1 MEEKMQIL
9 KKTKIRDIIFIL
21 LGTLLMAASINLV
34 YDPMEMV
41 TGGVTGLAIAIKDI
55 SNRLFSY
62 EIPVWLTNI
71 ICNIPLFIAAYFII
85 GKKLIGK
92 TLLATASLSIFLY
105 IVPVNSLF
113 ETDYLLASVFGG
125 VLGGIG
131 IGFVLIT
138 MSTTGGTDLLCMLIH
153 EKKKYYS
160 VPQLLSIVDGVIVG
174 MGVLVFGINRA
185 LYAVIAVYITAK
197 VSDSMLEGMKFAKM
211 AYIISDHYQEIA
223 QEILKKLDRGVTGI
237 KATGMY
243 SNSEKKML
251 FCVVSK
257 KEIVEVIDIVMK
269 KDEKAFVIVSDVRE
283 VMGEGFIEF
292 RQ

>member
-1 MEEKMQIL
+1 MQIL